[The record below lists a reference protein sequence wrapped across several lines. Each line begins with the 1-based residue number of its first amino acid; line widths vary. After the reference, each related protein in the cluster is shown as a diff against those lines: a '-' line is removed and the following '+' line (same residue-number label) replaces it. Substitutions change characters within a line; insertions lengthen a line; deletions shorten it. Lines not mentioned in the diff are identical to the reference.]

1 MSNQHSVQAQ
11 SHNVEVNM
19 VLPTDLSQRDIDAL
33 NGKVAVITGG
43 SKGIGK
49 AIAFGL
55 AAAGVKVVLAART
68 RETLEAVVTDLE
80 DSGAEALAV
89 PTDVTDAMAVERLIQ
104 RTLDVYQ
111 RLDILVNNAGI
122 GRFGPLIDFAP
133 GDWDAVINSNLRA
146 IYLCTKSAL
155 SPMLAQGGGQI
166 INVLSIAAKVP
177 FEASSAYCAA
187 KAGALAFTKVL
198 ASEVRQQNV
207 RVTAVLPGSV
217 HTPFWDEIP
226 QHPDFEQMLKPEH
239 VADTVVSVCQQSS
252 GMVTEEIVVMP
263 PLGIL

>member
-1 MSNQHSVQAQ
+1 MV
-11 SHNVEVNM
+11 SHDHLNVTEIGK
-19 VLPTDLSQRDIDAL
+19 LD
-33 NGKVAVITGG
+33 GKVAVITGG

-55 AAAGVKVVLAART
+55 AAAGAKVVLAART
-68 RETLEAVVTDLE
+68 REPLEQAAAELRE
-80 DSGAEALAV
+80 GGAEAALAV
-89 PTDVTDAMAVERLIQ
+89 PTDVTDTDAVGRLVE
-104 RTLDVYQ
+104 RTLDAYQ
-111 RLDILVNNAGI
+111 SLDILINNAGI
-122 GRFGPLIDFAP
+122 GRFGRVEDFVAN
-133 GDWDAVINSNLRA
+133 DWDAVMASNLKA
-146 IYLCTKSAL
+146 VYLCTKSAL
-155 SPMLAQGGGQI
+155 TPMLAQGSGQI

-198 ASEVRQQNV
+198 ANEVRQQNI

-239 VADTVVSVCQQSS
+239 VADTVVSICQQSPS
-252 GMVTEEIVVMP
+252 MVTEEIVVMP